1 MKPLG
6 QFQKMINLGLKWPN
20 DIIFNS
26 KKVGGILV
34 EQEILGKD
42 ILSIT
47 GIGININ
54 LPHREA
60 WWGDLSEL
68 DAELKREEIIN
79 QIILGFINFKNDNI
93 DMKKKWESSCMHL
106 QKKIKIIQDGN
117 IVDEGTFIGIN
128 KDGSLL
134 LQGID
139 DLKTYHFGEI
149 SILGVY

>member
-1 MKPLG
+1 
-6 QFQKMINLGLKWPN
+6 
-20 DIIFNS
+20 
-26 KKVGGILV
+26 
-34 EQEILGKD
+34 
-42 ILSIT
+42 
-47 GIGININ
+47 
-54 LPHREA
+54 
-60 WWGDLSEL
+60 
-68 DAELKREEIIN
+68 
-79 QIILGFINFKNDNI
+79 
-93 DMKKKWESSCMHL
+93 MHL